1 MDGNILTYLQVDFDI
16 SKVAW
21 ERFIWRESRM
31 ELPVI
36 EGDKNFRTIRR
47 KFGSERVNP
56 ISGSDRIPQ
65 DHTVTLVTSL
75 SRVS

>member
-1 MDGNILTYLQVDFDI
+1 
-16 SKVAW
+16 
-21 ERFIWRESRM
+21 M